1 MQRIPQRISS
11 RIVPVSSIATIKVIL
26 LFVVLSLMTPA
37 NALAQ
42 KKKQRKTFREKLQIA
57 DSLRLQL
64 RQSADRGQMLRW
76 ADSLFI
82 DRVLRSNM
90 GEKKKQRLLRQY
102 HKRQAR
108 MQR

>member
-37 NALAQ
+37 TALAQ

-64 RQSADRGQMLRW
+64 RQSADRGQMLR
-76 ADSLFI
+76 
-82 DRVLRSNM
+82 
-90 GEKKKQRLLRQY
+90 
-102 HKRQAR
+102 
-108 MQR
+108 